1 MRTNQKSLLSIFL
14 ISLLL
19 VIVGGAVLVAAQDT
33 APSAEASGIQN
44 GDDNGEAETP
54 ASASDAVLTE
64 AEAVAIAEAERGST
78 ATYVELERER
88 GVTLYSIELTDNS
101 EVEINANTGE
111 VIEIE
116 LPGTDN
122 D

>member
-1 MRTNQKSLLSIFL
+1 MRTHQKSLLSIFL
-14 ISLLL
+14 ISLL
-19 VIVGGAVLVAAQDT
+19 VVVVGGAVLVAAQDA

-44 GDDNGEAETP
+44 GDVNGEAETP
-54 ASASDAVLTE
+54 VSASDAVLTE

-78 ATYVELERER
+78 ATYVELEREH